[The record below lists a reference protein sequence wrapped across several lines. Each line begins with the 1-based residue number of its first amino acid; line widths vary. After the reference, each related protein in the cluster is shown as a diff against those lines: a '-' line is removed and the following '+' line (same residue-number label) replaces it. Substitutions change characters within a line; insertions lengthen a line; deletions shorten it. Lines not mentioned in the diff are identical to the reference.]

1 MKIILDT
8 VPLIYSGGAERRTAF
23 HLYRELLTLDRDDDF
38 GLLCIDRFQRRSKC
52 KPLLAIRDMPVREV
66 RLPFRVLEW
75 GWRYLRWPTVESLLG
90 AVDLYHVACTHAPP
104 ARKATVLL
112 TVRGI
117 AAEVIP
123 DLLPPERVRRQ
134 RAVLRTSMRHAH
146 YYLAVSETTRNDMV
160 KCLGVDPERIF
171 VVNHGVDPI
180 FRPPSDRSALAT
192 RLKARFGIKRPY
204 ILYVGWIGRHKNVM
218 GLLQAYRALQ
228 ARGLTDYDLWL
239 VGGRDSAWDDAQA
252 FVRQHELQSRVHL
265 PGMVDQDSQ
274 DLTDLYGGASCCVFP
289 SFYEGWCSPPTE
301 AMACGAPVVASN
313 RSSLPETVGE
323 AALLTDPDD
332 PNRIAQDVAAVL
344 TDGKLWQALVRK
356 GFERVAQLSWPE
368 SARRLIGIYRQIER
382 ARG

>member
-1 MKIILDT
+1 MRIILDT
-8 VPLIYSGGAERRTAF
+8 VPLVYSQGAERRTAF
-23 HLYRELLTLDRDDDF
+23 HLYRELLTLDRDDEF
-38 GLLCIDRFQRRSKC
+38 GFLCIDRFRRRSKC
-52 KPLLAIRDMPVREV
+52 EALLAIRDIAVREV
-66 RLPFRVLEW
+66 HLPFRVLEW
-75 GWRYLRWPTVESLLG
+75 AWEYLHWPTVESLLG
-90 AVDLYHVACTHAPP
+90 TVDLYHVACSHAPP

-123 DLLPPERVRRQ
+123 DLVPSDKVRRL

-146 YYLAVSETTRNDMV
+146 YYLAVSETTRSDMV

-180 FRPPSDRSALAT
+180 FRPPSDRSALAM
-192 RLKARFGIKRPY
+192 RLKARFGIERPY

-218 GLLQAYRALQ
+218 GLLRAYRALH
-228 ARGLTDYDLWL
+228 AGGLKDYDLWL

-252 FVRQHELQSRVHL
+252 FVRQHELQGRVHL
-265 PGMVDQDSQ
+265 PGTMDQDSE

-313 RSSLPETVGE
+313 RSSLPETVGG

-332 PNRIAQDVAAVL
+332 PDRIARDVATVL
-344 TDGKLWQALVRK
+344 TDEKLRQALVRK
-356 GFERVAQLSWPE
+356 GFERVAQLSWRE
-368 SARRLIGIYRQIER
+368 SARRLIGVYRQIER